1 MDPKLPVATKMDPPA
16 GEAAAPYAD
25 LYVGGPEPTTADHA
39 EETARGRRLAQ
50 RYRLEFVDLQHFNID
65 HELFR
70 SIPADLMLR
79 YGFVPSRREGNAL
92 VIVVSDPTDLPMI
105 DELAVLLGTS
115 VRVMVGTPSS
125 IQAILKKS
133 ESSQRVLEE
142 ATESFQL
149 QLLKE
154 DDNGEESLT
163 VERLT
168 SDISPIIRLVD
179 STIFTAIQRRASD
192 IHIETQDDAVYV
204 KYRID
209 GVLQPAMRPID
220 KRFHSSIVSRVKVM
234 AELDIAEKRVPQDGR
249 FKLRVPG
256 KTIDF
261 RVSIMP
267 SVHGE
272 DAVIRILDKE
282 SISEQFREL
291 RLDILG
297 FPDAELKRFRKY
309 ISEPYGMV
317 LVTGPTGSGK
327 TTTLYAA
334 LSEIKSPEDKI
345 VTIEDPVE
353 YQIAGITQI
362 PINEKKGLTF
372 ARGLRS
378 ILRHDPDKI
387 MVGEI
392 RDPETAQI
400 AIQSALTGHLVF
412 TTVHANNVVDVLG
425 RFLNM
430 GVEPYQFISALN
442 CVLAQRLVR
451 VICVHCKRPM
461 RPTAAYLEESGLD
474 PRLLETQLFYEG
486 AGCIECGGT
495 GYKGR
500 TAICELLDLSDR
512 IREMVLERR
521 PTSEIK
527 KMARE
532 EGMQFLRESAVES
545 VRRGVTTLREIN
557 KVTFVE

>member
-1 MDPKLPVATKMDPPA
+1 MDS
-16 GEAAAPYAD
+16 AD
-25 LYVGGPEPTTADHA
+25 LTHDGAEPTAADHA
-39 EETARGRRLAQ
+39 AETAEARRLAE
-50 RYRLEFVDLQHFNID
+50 RYRLQFVDMDQFRID
-65 HELFR
+65 GELFR
-70 SIPADLMLR
+70 SIPAGLMLR
-79 YGFVPSRREGNAL
+79 YGFVPWRHEGKAL
-92 VIVVSDPTDLPMI
+92 VIVVSDPRDQPMF
-105 DELAVLLGTS
+105 DELSALLSTPLKVAVGARS
-115 VRVMVGTPSS
+115 A
-125 IQAILKKS
+125 IQSMLKKS
-133 ESSQRVLEE
+133 ESSQRVLED
-142 ATESFQL
+142 ATEGFEI

-154 DDNGEESLT
+154 DEGGEDSLT

-179 STIFTAIQRRASD
+179 SAIFSALQRRASD
-192 IHIETQDDAVYV
+192 IHIETQDDAVHV

-209 GVLQPAMRPID
+209 GVLQPAMRSLQ
-220 KRFHSSIVSRVKVM
+220 KQFHSSIISRIKVM

-282 SISEQFREL
+282 SISEQFTEL

-297 FPDAELKRFRKY
+297 FPELELRRFRKY
-309 ISEPYGMV
+309 ITEPYGMV

-334 LSEIKSPEDKI
+334 LSEIKSIEDKI

-353 YQIAGITQI
+353 YQLKGITQI

-430 GVEPYQFISALN
+430 GVEPYQFVSALN

-451 VICVHCKRPM
+451 LICTHCKRPA
-461 RPTAAYLEESGLD
+461 TVSDAALVESGLD
-474 PRLLETQLFYEG
+474 LAMLANTRFFEG
-486 AGCIECGGT
+486 AGCLECGGT

-500 TAICELLDLSDR
+500 TAICELLDLTDR
-512 IREMVLERR
+512 IRDMILDRR

-527 KMARE
+527 KAARE
-532 EGMQFLRESAVES
+532 EGMRFLRDSAVEQ
-545 VRRGVTTLREIN
+545 VLLGRTTLREIN